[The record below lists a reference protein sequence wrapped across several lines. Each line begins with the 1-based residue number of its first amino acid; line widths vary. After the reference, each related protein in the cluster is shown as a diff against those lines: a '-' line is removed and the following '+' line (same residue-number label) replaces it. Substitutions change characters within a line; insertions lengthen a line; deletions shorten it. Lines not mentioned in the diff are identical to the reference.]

1 MAEKVMM
8 RSNSIRNLIRL
19 NMMTV
24 GYIDLLMRLAGF
36 LDFIEAQVM
45 TFLISIILA
54 AQVTPK

>member
-36 LDFIEAQVM
+36 LDFIEVQVT